1 MVQPHPLIPIPS
13 VSHPNRERSLASILY
28 SGDWVTLLLNSHPW
42 LPSAQGTKPDLH
54 GQPPFMIW
62 PLPISLVSS
71 PPHSPHTWLQTC
83 LAPPGLWACAQ
94 VDPGLECPS
103 SPLPVK
109 ILLKCHLPCEALP
122 NLPSQI
128 ITQASAPPKDAPANS
143 KEPQAGIS
151 EPVFPQH
158 RELRRE
164 RGSSQPSV
172 QGEDRAYRAWRPYG
186 TRVGAKGPRGARR
199 VG

>member
-1 MVQPHPLIPIPS
+1 MWYSPADWYPCPQ
-13 VSHPNRERSLASILY
+13 RLAQIEKGPKLPFSILETG
-28 SGDWVTLLLNSHPW
+28 SLCCPTAILGSPVPT
-42 LPSAQGTKPDLH
+42 QGATPDLH
-54 GQPPFMIW
+54 RQPPFMIR

-71 PPHSPHTWLQTC
+71 PPHSPHAWPQTC

-128 ITQASAPPKDAPANS
+128 IAQASEPPKDRPATS
-143 KEPQAGIS
+143 KEPHTGIS
-151 EPVFPQH
+151 QPVFPQH
-158 RELRRE
+158 RELQRG
-164 RGSSQPSV
+164 GSSQPSV
-172 QGEDRAYRAWRPYG
+172 QGEDRVYRAWRPHG
-186 TRVGAKGPRGARR
+186 PETGLRVPEEQ
-199 VG
+199 